1 MPLRAPEDSD
11 EKAPVING
19 NDATIR
25 PICTA
30 LAERVNAFLLSE
42 AKTPLL
48 KAVQDQTRI
57 ALGVIDTALQRYR
70 YVCLSTFAGQRGN
83 WNCAR
88 RFG

>member
-1 MPLRAPEDSD
+1 MPLRAPEDNG

-30 LAERVNAFLLSE
+30 LAERVNTFLLSE

-48 KAVQDQTRI
+48 KAVQDQTRV
-57 ALGVIDTALQRYR
+57 ALGVIETALQRYR
-70 YVCLSTFAGQRGN
+70 
-83 WNCAR
+83 
-88 RFG
+88 